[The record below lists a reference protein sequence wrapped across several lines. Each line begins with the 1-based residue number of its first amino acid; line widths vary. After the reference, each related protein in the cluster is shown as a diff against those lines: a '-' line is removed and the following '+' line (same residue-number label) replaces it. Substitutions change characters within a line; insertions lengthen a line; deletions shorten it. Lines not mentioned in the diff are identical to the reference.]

1 MIFWHL
7 FLFLI
12 ITKQKMKSNYM
23 TNWKNPTKN
32 KDYVVISELPDHLQL
47 SFRKYLKGKTCPVVK
62 KENELSFDCAFLH
75 DYTKFLNS
83 KQGK

>member
-1 MIFWHL
+1 
-7 FLFLI
+7 
-12 ITKQKMKSNYM
+12 MKSSYM
-23 TNWKNPTKN
+23 TNWKNPIKN

-47 SFRKYLKGKTCPVVK
+47 PFRKYLKGKTCPVVK
-62 KENELSFDCAFLH
+62 KEKEHSFNCAFLH

>member
-1 MIFWHL
+1 
-7 FLFLI
+7 
-12 ITKQKMKSNYM
+12 M